1 MEKLLLTTES
11 NRPLYIN
18 TSKLD
23 SIKNELE
30 SFCNDTIFSLS
41 NAFPNQILFP
51 YELKNNN
58 AIEGYQQEISSIIK
72 IINNPRLKTNKLD
85 NEYQRIY
92 NMYLGYDFILE
103 KTPITEESLFKLY
116 KILSNKILE
125 KDEMLLPGNKYRHSD
140 VFIHYTSN
148 LSKKPDKGF
157 EHYNIERHMEELFK
171 FINTNN
177 DISEVDLF
185 FKSQIIH
192 FYMVYIHPYFDIN
205 GRTARTTSLWFLNN
219 NKSYPYTIF
228 NRAITFNKNNYYK
241 IIRDTKHYKNLTSF
255 VKFVAEGTKCVRDTW
270 DYFNC
275 RLIVATQAWYEEF
288 GHSGH
293 LGKIQFANKGQMQRM
308 SQFSTAADVIAVY
321 DIPEDV
327 IDENEVRNNL
337 NIVLDNVQD
346 PGNLGTIMRIA
357 DWYGIKNIF
366 CSEKTVDVY
375 NHKVVQATMGA
386 ISRVKVH
393 YCDLEELFCEYSD
406 MPLYGTFLDG
416 KNIYRTELPAT
427 GFVVF
432 GNEGRGISAKLSEM
446 IKNRLLIPSFP
457 KGIATSESLN
467 VGMAA
472 AITIS
477 EFRRN
482 SFVKK

>member
-41 NAFPNQILFP
+41 HTFPKEILFP

-255 VKFVAEGTKCVRDTW
+255 VKFVAEGTKLELEKEYIIR
-270 DYFNC
+270 
-275 RLIVATQAWYEEF
+275 
-288 GHSGH
+288 S
-293 LGKIQFANKGQMQRM
+293 M
-308 SQFSTAADVIAVY
+308 
-321 DIPEDV
+321 
-327 IDENEVRNNL
+327 DENIYKNLTAIDKQVLQYILSNNSTNTLIDIQKIYNRFNPKKNLTYVNDELLFPLFEQEVLLKKRNTSKHIYGDNL
-337 NIVLDNVQD
+337 NYEFVLNKDKFNF
-346 PGNLGTIMRIA
+346 NREK
-357 DWYGIKNIF
+357 IK
-366 CSEKTVDVY
+366 
-375 NHKVVQATMGA
+375 
-386 ISRVKVH
+386 R
-393 YCDLEELFCEYSD
+393 
-406 MPLYGTFLDG
+406 LDIQ
-416 KNIYRTELPAT
+416 K
-427 GFVVF
+427 F
-432 GNEGRGISAKLSEM
+432 G
-446 IKNRLLIPSFP
+446 
-457 KGIATSESLN
+457 
-467 VGMAA
+467 V
-472 AITIS
+472 
-477 EFRRN
+477 
-482 SFVKK
+482 